1 MKVDD
6 NFKTGLNIF
15 LFKVIGS
22 YRESNEWMWGYM
34 CVFWLDCILSL
45 EFMVQV
51 FVTDLWADHTP
62 WPFNQ
67 LPRSY
72 SFLVKHGPL
81 WKMTYYGTAP
91 RVVHQS
97 NFAATGTFIAR

>member
-1 MKVDD
+1 M
-6 NFKTGLNIF
+6 T
-15 LFKVIGS
+15 
-22 YRESNEWMWGYM
+22 W
-34 CVFWLDCILSL
+34 CILAFH
-45 EFMVQV
+45 ERVYENVCIFMLCSQVCQDFMIQV
-51 FVTDLWADHTP
+51 FVTDLWSDHTP

-72 SFLVKHGPL
+72 NFLVKHGTL

-97 NFAATGTFIAR
+97 NFAATSTFIAR